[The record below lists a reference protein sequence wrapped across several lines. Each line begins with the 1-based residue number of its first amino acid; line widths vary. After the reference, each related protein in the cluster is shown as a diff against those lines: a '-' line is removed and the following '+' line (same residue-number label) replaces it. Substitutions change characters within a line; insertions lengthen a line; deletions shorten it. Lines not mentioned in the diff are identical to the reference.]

1 MIARGVSV
9 IQRLTTFS
17 RCRRRAVRL
26 VVVCVRCGNL
36 RFDSFMDD
44 QNKSLWG
51 SLTAFVA
58 SLGTQLRAAL
68 VVGVERA
75 PTGNGDAESVDPDFE
90 AWVRNDPNVTSGSA
104 SRYRSQA
111 PGYLT
116 SNGRG
121 SLEIGAADE

>member
-1 MIARGVSV
+1 MDDKNKSMRKS
-9 IQRLTTFS
+9 LTT
-17 RCRRRAVRL
+17 
-26 VVVCVRCGNL
+26 
-36 RFDSFMDD
+36 
-44 QNKSLWG
+44 
-51 SLTAFVA
+51 FVA

-68 VVGVERA
+68 VVGVERTPA
-75 PTGNGDAESVDPDFE
+75 GSRDEQSIDTDFE
-90 AWVRNDPNVTSGSA
+90 GWVRNDPNVTSSSA